1 MPLVTKFI
9 AVALAAVVAGLAAAA
24 APSEPSP
31 LQSRQ
36 RVSSTHG
43 HSFLPPQGSNWLEQS
58 GENQITYLKRT
69 DPKTVSFYAGA
80 LEGKLRTK
88 LSTKEALVAFVR
100 SKKDEWGNDGRYSD
114 TSSSFQVEGEN
125 ESCVRYQLSAH
136 DHSANNKAG
145 HNFLVMQATGRF
157 CVHPQD
163 RAVAVDIY
171 YSVRH
176 VPQFDPKDL
185 IAEGEEF
192 LQSLQIATSP

>member
-1 MPLVTKFI
+1 MPLITKFI
-9 AVALAAVVAGLAAAA
+9 AVAVATVVAGLAAAA

-31 LQSRQ
+31 LQSRL

-43 HSFLPPQGSNWLEQS
+43 LSFLPPQGSNWLEQF
-58 GENQITYLKRT
+58 GQNQITYLKRT

-80 LEGKLRTK
+80 IEGNLRSK

-100 SKKDEWGNDGRYSD
+100 SKKDDWGNDGRYSD
-114 TSSSFQVEGEN
+114 TSSSFQVEGKN

-136 DHSANNKAG
+136 DRGIDNKADHG
-145 HNFLVMQATGRF
+145 FLVMQATGRF

-163 RAVAVDIY
+163 RTVAVDIY

-176 VPQFDPKDL
+176 VPQFDPKNF

-192 LQSLQIATSP
+192 LQSLQFATSP